1 MSEQPNTQL
10 MTMLQTSQN
19 KMLRTLD
26 GALDQK
32 STKIP
37 LDNQNILSVHLTSP
51 HLTSPHLTSPHL
63 TSPFCQWKKYAGP
76 SSSLSGCENFDQ
88 EATVH

>member
-1 MSEQPNTQL
+1 
-10 MTMLQTSQN
+10 MTMVQTSQN

-37 LDNQNILSVHLTSP
+37 LDNQNMLSVNQTAAQIKLNEMRKATPLLTIP
-51 HLTSPHLTSPHL
+51 NKNEDKRKTRKCH
-63 TSPFCQWKKYAGP
+63 
-76 SSSLSGCENFDQ
+76 
-88 EATVH
+88 

>member
-1 MSEQPNTQL
+1 MV
-10 MTMLQTSQN
+10 QTSQN

-37 LDNQNILSVHLTSP
+37 LDNQNILSVNQTAAQIKLNEMR
-51 HLTSPHLTSPHL
+51 
-63 TSPFCQWKKYAGP
+63 K
-76 SSSLSGCENFDQ
+76 
-88 EATVH
+88 ATP